1 MNDTGYN
8 TLDEKKIKTIVC
20 RIITSEAKNNKSK
33 ELSDSQMADK
43 IIKIIQEEVE
53 CISSK

>member
-1 MNDTGYN
+1 MNDAGYN
-8 TLDEKKIKTIVC
+8 IIDEKKIKTIVY

>member
-1 MNDTGYN
+1 MIDTGYN
-8 TLDEKKIKTIVC
+8 TLDEKKIETIVY

>member
-1 MNDTGYN
+1 M
-8 TLDEKKIKTIVC
+8 DENKLKTIVY
-20 RIITSEAKNNKSK
+20 RIITSEVKNNKSN

-43 IIKIIQEEVE
+43 IMKIIQEEVE

>member
-1 MNDTGYN
+1 MNDMGYN
-8 TLDEKKIKTIVC
+8 ILDKKKIETIVY
-20 RIITSEAKNNKSK
+20 RIITAEVKNNKSK